1 MPYIGNQST
10 NSYSSMVKQDLTG
23 ASGSSVTLSHPVANA
38 NEVEL
43 YINNVRQEPTTSYTT
58 NGTTLNF
65 VGYTVAASDDIYV
78 IFSGK
83 ALQTIVPPDGSVS
96 TAKIASSAVD
106 LTSKVTGVL
115 PVANGGTGSTSYNA
129 TGLVRLGHQNI
140 SANTTEVLFDNI
152 ITSDYGQIFATG
164 EVVSTSGTN
173 CHMHIHYRSGGASG
187 SDISSNMAHYQGD
200 WANRAAGSGYQG
212 NVLNGTNAYLKIAT
226 ASTIYGGANIGFE
239 ASWRSLH
246 SGVTAGTTNVSSREV
261 RTGNFAWSFHAT
273 NASDSHGGN
282 GWFRADSHPSTHT
295 VTGLRFAL
303 SNGNMQGGMI
313 SVYGFRIT

>member
-23 ASGSSVTLSHPVANA
+23 ASGASVTLSHPVANA

-83 ALQTIVPPDGSVS
+83 AIQTTVPPDGSVS

-115 PVANGGTGSTSYNA
+115 PVANGGTGIVSNPMFKVTGADNVALTNNTYTKVTFNSEEFDVGGYYDSTTNYRYTPQVAGKYLIYGRVYITYGSEA
-129 TGLVRLGHQNI
+129 TENMYIAIYKNGTAAQQFARSDNNSQYGSIQISSLVEMNG
-140 SANTTEVLFDNI
+140 S
-152 ITSDYGQIFATG
+152 SDYVEIYTKASSSTNAVYYAGGLLG
-164 EVVSTSGTN
+164 EF
-173 CHMHIHYRSGGASG
+173 
-187 SDISSNMAHYQGD
+187 
-200 WANRAAGSGYQG
+200 SGYR
-212 NVLNGTNAYLKIAT
+212 I
-226 ASTIYGGANIGFE
+226 GA
-239 ASWRSLH
+239 
-246 SGVTAGTTNVSSREV
+246 
-261 RTGNFAWSFHAT
+261 
-273 NASDSHGGN
+273 
-282 GWFRADSHPSTHT
+282 
-295 VTGLRFAL
+295 
-303 SNGNMQGGMI
+303 
-313 SVYGFRIT
+313 

>member
-115 PVANGGTGSTSYNA
+115 PVANGGTGVSSASIGIVSGYHRATPASTTVAGGNIVGSFTQQGNSVGV
-129 TGLVRLGHQNI
+129 TFSGNNKWTLG
-140 SANTTEVLFDNI
+140 SAGVWSIDAKIYLYGAINPALAGFS
-152 ITSDYGQIFATG
+152 ITKNGSEFCNS
-164 EVVSTSGTN
+164 VVDTAG
-173 CHMHIHYRSGGASG
+173 Y
-187 SDISSNMAHYQGD
+187 
-200 WANRAAGSGYQG
+200 AGS
-212 NVLNGTNAYLKIAT
+212 NGDFCFAINCTAEFSTNDYIQIK
-226 ASTIYGGANIGFE
+226 NIGTFT
-239 ASWRSLH
+239 LV
-246 SGVTAGTTNVSSREV
+246 SGDN
-261 RTGNFAWSFHAT
+261 NQ
-273 NASDSHGGN
+273 NSH
-282 GWFRADSHPSTHT
+282 
-295 VTGLRFAL
+295 
-303 SNGNMQGGMI
+303 
-313 SVYGFRIT
+313 ITLVKLGVLA

>member
-23 ASGSSVTLSHPVANA
+23 ASGASVTLSHPVANA

-58 NGTTLNF
+58 SGTTLNF

-115 PVANGGTGSTSYNA
+115 PVANGGTGIVSNPMFKVTGADNVALTNNTYTKVTFNSEEFDVGGYYDSTTNYRYTPQVAGKYLIYGRVYITYGSEA
-129 TGLVRLGHQNI
+129 TENMYIAIYKNGTAAQQFARSDNNSQYGSIQISSLVEMNG
-140 SANTTEVLFDNI
+140 S
-152 ITSDYGQIFATG
+152 SDYVEIYTKASSSTNAVYYAGGLLG
-164 EVVSTSGTN
+164 EF
-173 CHMHIHYRSGGASG
+173 
-187 SDISSNMAHYQGD
+187 
-200 WANRAAGSGYQG
+200 SGYR
-212 NVLNGTNAYLKIAT
+212 I
-226 ASTIYGGANIGFE
+226 GA
-239 ASWRSLH
+239 
-246 SGVTAGTTNVSSREV
+246 
-261 RTGNFAWSFHAT
+261 
-273 NASDSHGGN
+273 
-282 GWFRADSHPSTHT
+282 
-295 VTGLRFAL
+295 
-303 SNGNMQGGMI
+303 
-313 SVYGFRIT
+313 